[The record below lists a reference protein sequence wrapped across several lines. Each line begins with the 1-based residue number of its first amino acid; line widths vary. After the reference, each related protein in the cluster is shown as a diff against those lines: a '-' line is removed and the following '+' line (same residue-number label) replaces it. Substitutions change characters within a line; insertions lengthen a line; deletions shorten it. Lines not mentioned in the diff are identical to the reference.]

1 LKNFPSHLNISRL
14 SPQVAQTIFTPLEIY
29 FKSKFFYRLC
39 ARVQC
44 LEKGLKKQNKTRSQM
59 NVYHFLY
66 STQNKIRNE
75 KKRNEI
81 STKQFWHGR
90 PASTHKQ
97 ILSSL
102 LSTLLSLSAHFHL
115 YI

>member
-1 LKNFPSHLNISRL
+1 LKNFPSHLNILRL
-14 SPQVAQTIFTPLEIY
+14 SPQWPRHFLHP
-29 FKSKFFYRLC
+29 SKFISNQNFFYRLC